1 MNTSETGLN
10 LIKSFESLR
19 LDAYKDSVGIPTIGY
34 GTIRIDGNPVQM
46 GMTITEDQADYYLK
60 TEVEEFEKVI
70 NHSVAV
76 ELTQNQ
82 FDALVSFTY
91 NLGSGNL
98 LKSTLLKKLNAGDYQ
113 GAADEFPKWSMAG
126 GHVLAGLLRRRNAE
140 RDLFLQ

>member
-1 MNTSETGLN
+1 MNTSETGLD
-10 LIKSFESLR
+10 LIKTFESLR
-19 LDAYKDSVGIPTIGY
+19 LTTYLDSVGIPTIGY
-34 GTIRIDGNPVQM
+34 GTTRIDGNPVEM
-46 GMTITEDQADYYLK
+46 SMTITESQADHYLK
-60 TEVEEFEKVI
+60 TKVEEFEKVI
-70 NHSVAV
+70 NRCVTV
-76 ELTQNQ
+76 DLTQNQ